1 MKKSKFVI
9 LAIVGIL
16 ATACSSTPP
25 QQQINPSAKAAVA
38 ALPKSTDTEKAVVK
52 SLAELSET
60 NGNVKLTFDDN
71 GNWISIVTIG
81 SADVVGG
88 DFTSALKVAKMR
100 ANAALAEFVN
110 TSVRSSNSIDAIAKS
125 QTNTGNPDDAA
136 DVKHE
141 NAAKVAE
148 KIHMNATTIVKG
160 AVGTAQMVEGDRASF
175 VLSVTPNQI
184 AAAKSIRQQMSGAFQ

>member
-25 QQQINPSAKAAVA
+25 QQQINPSTKAAVA

>member
-1 MKKSKFVI
+1 MKKTFSLI
-9 LAIVGIL
+9 LAVSTAAIVG
-16 ATACSSTPP
+16 CSSAPT
-25 QQQINPSAKAAVA
+25 QQQINPSAKATVA
-38 ALPKSTDTEKAVVK
+38 ALPKSTDTEKAVVQ

-71 GNWISIVTIG
+71 GNWISIMTIG

-88 DFTSALKVAKMR
+88 DFTTALKVAKMR